1 MLTITDNIA
10 TIQRNINMGIADYIN
25 ARLSSRRTALISGV
39 SRLIPKW
46 INDQPEIASLQS
58 SDDISLAGQFGL
70 TSSAS
75 IVSSIVDS
83 IVSSVNITVVPFD
96 RSLSGGLEL
105 SFQPSDFANL
115 LNLSIGHVRYQGG
128 NLHWLDWLL
137 TKGDTIIVTNYHYNP
152 GTGLGRS
159 GLGNMTPGG
168 AFRVPPQY
176 SGTTD
181 NNFITRALSGTSQE
195 QEITKVFNDVL
206 GS

>member
-1 MLTITDNIA
+1 MLTITDDIA
-10 TIQRNINMGIADYIN
+10 TIKHNINMGIADYIN
-25 ARLSSRRTALISGV
+25 SKLSSRRTALISGI

-58 SDDISLAGQFGL
+58 SDVDSLAGQFGL
-70 TSSAS
+70 TSSSS

-83 IVSSVNITVVPFD
+83 IVSSVNIMMIPFD
-96 RSLSGGLEL
+96 RNLNGGLEL
-105 SFQPSDFANL
+105 SFQPSDFSNL
-115 LNLSIGHVRYQGG
+115 LSMSIGHVRYQGG

-137 TKGDTIIVTNYHYNP
+137 TKGDTIIITNYHYNP

-181 NNFITRALSGTSQE
+181 NNFITRALSGSTQE
-195 QEITKVFNDVL
+195 QEMTKVFSDIL

>member
-25 ARLSSRRTALISGV
+25 SKLSSRKTALINGV
-39 SRLIPKW
+39 SRLIPRW
-46 INDQPEIASLQS
+46 INDQPEIVSLQS
-58 SDDISLAGQFGL
+58 SDVDSLAGQFGL
-70 TSSAS
+70 TSSS
-75 IVSSIVDS
+75 NIITNIIDS
-83 IVSSVNITVVPFD
+83 IVNSVNISIVPFD
-96 RSLSGGLEL
+96 RNLNGGLEL
-105 SFQPSDFANL
+105 NFQPSDFANL
-115 LNLSIGHVRYQGG
+115 LSLSTGYVRYEGG
-128 NLHWLDWLL
+128 SLHWLDWLL
-137 TKGDTIIVTNYHYNP
+137 TKGDTVIITNYHYNP

-181 NNFITRALSGTSQE
+181 NNFITRALSGTTQE
-195 QEITKVFNDVL
+195 QEITKVFNNIL